1 MKHLLYFVVLALA
14 VGCTKDFETELTPSQ
29 DQANNGGRYTIAV
42 DMTPVSRVAMEDKN
56 SEGVYPLHWQ
66 VGDQVI
72 INGTSV
78 SDPLSMLFDG
88 EKSAIFTTSTAPEYP
103 LTIIYPGTMLSGEGT
118 IMIPSEQTRLQERLA
133 NGNGIIIGYTVDAQ
147 DPLVVK
153 HACAYIKVALRGSTS
168 IKKVVLLATAGE
180 RLSGQFTYNGEH
192 LTIAGIAP
200 IQKGSSEEIQRSVD
214 GAYTFAPVESNSYID
229 ISANTSLSTEP
240 TDFIFAVPAGTY
252 AKGFTV
258 IAVDYDGNCM
268 RKTLYSNEGKSLVA
282 GTILEMPVLDY
293 VAEKPHG
300 IYSASDW
307 ISFALDTN
315 HSAWSADGK
324 NINLYADIDLSSYE
338 SVPIA
343 SLDHG
348 YTLNGNNHT
357 ISGINATNNT
367 KYSGLLFSY
376 IDKGAKVKNL
386 TLGTTA
392 GENADCRLTVT
403 TTQTTSSA
411 VFAAPFCIVTQGTIE
426 GCTNNASLD
435 LKVGGDKF
443 SIIAGG
449 ITSGFISSSIAVGDL
464 TSCHNAGHITLSS
477 EAATSYN
484 AWRIGGVVGRAVDMD
499 ITNCNNSGKISIVC
513 DKALAYP
520 QVGGVVGVSSSATTS
535 VSGCRNTGDVEV
547 NLTAAHTSYAY
558 IGGVVGVCAHN
569 ISDCH
574 NEGKVSAVAGKH
586 TYIGG
591 VLGYLSA
598 DNALTIASCTNRGH
612 VLFDSVYSGYNFAGG
627 VCGYST
633 TEGET
638 TNANKMENCT
648 NYGTVEMCNKGR
660 IRMGGIS
667 GGTCIMTGCTNYG
680 TVKYS
685 SEIGRKSSHVGG
697 LAGTFGHTFTN
708 CCNYGAVEVAAPA
721 SLVAAGGFS
730 GLAVKRN
737 STFIDCKAD
746 CTVSGF
752 TGSAE
757 SEGETQTYSVGL
769 LYGDVLTRVI
779 TVGTEAQPTKV
790 AGTVIRNGVTIKVDS
805 QAAVTS
811 DNLLGNYTK
820 GSIDITHTIYEAT
833 KPSNIE

>member
-1 MKHLLYFVVLALA
+1 MKHFIYLAVIALA
-14 VGCTKDFETELTPSQ
+14 VGCTKEFDIEQTPSQ
-29 DQANNGGRYTIAV
+29 GELNGGNQYSIAV
-42 DMTPVSRVAMEDKN
+42 DMAPVSRVAMEDKN
-56 SEGVYPLHWQ
+56 SDGIYPLHWQ
-66 VGDQVI
+66 VGDQII
-72 INGTSV
+72 INGTTV
-78 SDPLSMLFDG
+78 SDPLHQLFDG
-88 EKSAIFTTSTAPEYP
+88 EKSAIFTTSQAPEYP
-103 LTIIYPGTMLSGEGT
+103 LTIIYPGTMLSEEGK
-118 IMIPSEQTRLQERLA
+118 IMIPTEQSLLQERLG

-153 HACAYIKVALRGSTS
+153 HACAYIKVSLRGSAT
-168 IKKVVLLATAGE
+168 IRKVVLLATAGE

-192 LTIAGIAP
+192 LSIAGIAP
-200 IQKGSSEEIQRSVD
+200 IQKGSSEEIQRTVD
-214 GAYTFAPVESNSYID
+214 GAYAFAPVESNSYID
-229 ISANTSLSTEP
+229 ISANTTLSTEP
-240 TDFIFAVPAGTY
+240 TDFIFAIPAGTY
-252 AKGFTV
+252 AKGFTLMV
-258 IAVDYDGNCM
+258 VDNTGESM
-268 RKTLYSNEGKSLVA
+268 RKTVYNDNGKTLTA
-282 GTILEMPVLDY
+282 GTIVEMPTLDY

-307 ISFALDTN
+307 VSFALDTN
-315 HSAWSADGK
+315 HSAWSAD
-324 NINLYADIDLSSYE
+324 NRTVNLYADVDLSSYE

-343 SLDHG
+343 SLDNN
-348 YTLNGNNHT
+348 YTLNGNKHT
-357 ISGINATNNT
+357 VSGITATNNT

-376 IDKGAKVKNL
+376 IDKGAKVKDL

-392 GENADCRLTVT
+392 GDNADSHLTVT
-403 TTQTTSSA
+403 TTVTTNSA

-426 GCTNNASLD
+426 GCTNNASLN
-435 LKVGGDKF
+435 LQIGGDKF

-449 ITSGFISSSIAVGDL
+449 IVTGFCNGSTAVGPI

-484 AWRIGGVVGRAVDMD
+484 AWRIGGVVGRAVDMS
-499 ITNCNNSGKISIVC
+499 ITDCSNSGKISIVC

-520 QVGGVVGVSSSATTS
+520 QVGGVVGVSSSETTS
-535 VSGCRNTGDVEV
+535 VSGCRNTGEVEV

-591 VLGYLSA
+591 VLGHLSA
-598 DNALTIASCTNRGH
+598 DKALTIASCTNRGH

-752 TGSAE
+752 TGSVE
-757 SEGETQTYSVGL
+757 SEGETQPYSVGL

-779 TVGTEAQPTKV
+779 TVGTEGQPTKV
-790 AGTVIRNGVTIKVDS
+790 AGKVIRDGVEIVIDDAS
-805 QAAVTS
+805 DVTS
-811 DNLLGNYTK
+811 ANLLGRATTGSLILTYT
-820 GSIDITHTIYEAT
+820 TYEAT
-833 KPSNIE
+833 KPSQIK